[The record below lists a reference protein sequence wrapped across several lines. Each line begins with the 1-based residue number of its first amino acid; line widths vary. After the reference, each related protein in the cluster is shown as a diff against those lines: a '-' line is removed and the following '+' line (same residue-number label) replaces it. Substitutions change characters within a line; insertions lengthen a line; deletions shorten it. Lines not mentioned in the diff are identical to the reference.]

1 MSKKQPAE
9 RTAPRQ
15 RISLLRVLVVL
26 VCAIGIGWGGY
37 RAFADVIVGPPQ
49 PGPSTFAAYV
59 DVTVT
64 PTYSFGTPSG
74 PAQSHVILA
83 FIVANPAS
91 ACEPLWGGAY
101 TLDAAGEELE
111 VDRRIEQLRS
121 MGGSARVSFGGQ
133 LGTELAASCTDVTSL
148 ANAYLSVVERYELT
162 SIDLDIEGASLA
174 DREATLRRAQA
185 IKMVQDTVAESDGQL
200 DVWVTLPVAPSGL
213 TADGVAVVD
222 DMLEAG
228 VDLTGVNGMT
238 MDFNSGV
245 SASSPYS
252 DVVLDAATALHGQVK
267 SAFARHGV
275 ELDDARAWE
284 RVGITPMIGQND
296 ILGEVFTIG
305 DAERVNQFARDKGV
319 GLVSMWSLNRD
330 STCVS
335 PLPTVVTVVQ
345 TQCSGIDQES
355 HSFAD
360 VLAHD
365 LPYVLRRDSITPS
378 PSPQARQSEPVIT
391 DLTDDPATSPY
402 PIWEPLGAYPGGTK
416 VVWHRNVYEARYWT
430 SGFAPDTPVSHP
442 ADSPWTLVGPVLPGD
457 RPAPLPTLPAN
468 TYPQWDEEQA
478 YTAGTR
484 VQVDLVPYEAKWWT
498 QGQKPGTAIAGGS
511 PWMLVIPEGSQ

>member
-1 MSKKQPAE
+1 MSKKASAE
-9 RTAPRQ
+9 SSTPRK
-15 RISLLRVLVVL
+15 RVSLLRVLVVL
-26 VCAIGIGWGGY
+26 VCATGIAWGGY
-37 RAFADVIVGPPQ
+37 RAFADVIVGPPK

-121 MGGSARVSFGGQ
+121 TGGSARVSFGGQ
-133 LGTELAASCTDVTSL
+133 LGTELAVSCTDVDALT
-148 ANAYLSVVERYELT
+148 NAYLAVVDRYDLT

-174 DREATLRRAQA
+174 DREATVRRAQA
-185 IKMVQDTVAESDGQL
+185 ISAAQDHVKSNDGRL

-213 TADGVAVVD
+213 TADGEAVVD
-222 DMLEAG
+222 EMLEAG

-238 MDFNSGV
+238 MDFNTGV
-245 SASSPYS
+245 TPGKQYS
-252 DVVLDAATALHGQVK
+252 DVVLQAATALHGQVQ
-267 SAFARHGV
+267 SAFSRHGV
-275 ELDDARAWE
+275 SLDDARAWE

-296 ILGEVFTIG
+296 IQAEVFTIG
-305 DAERVNQFARDKGV
+305 DAERVNEFARNKGV

-330 STCVS
+330 STCAS

-345 TQCSGIDQES
+345 THCSGIDQES

-365 LPYVLRRDSITPS
+365 LPYVLRPVEISPS
-378 PSPQARQSEPVIT
+378 PSAPARQTESVVT

-402 PIWEPLGAYPGGTK
+402 PIWEPFGAYPGGTK

-430 SGFAPDTPVSHP
+430 SGFAPDTPVSNP

-468 TYPQWDEEQA
+468 TYPEWDKDQA

-498 QGQKPGTAIAGGS
+498 QGQKPGTAIPGGS

>member
-1 MSKKQPAE
+1 MSKKAQA
-9 RTAPRQ
+9 TQAAPRK

-26 VCAIGIGWGGY
+26 VSATAIGWGGFQ
-37 RAFADVIVGPPQ
+37 AFAAVIVGPPQ

-83 FIVANPAS
+83 FIVANPAN

-101 TLDAAGEELE
+101 TLDAAGEDLE

-121 MGGSARVSFGGQ
+121 TGGSARVSFGGQ
-133 LGTELAASCTDVTSL
+133 LGTELAASCSDVDALS
-148 ANAYLSVVERYELT
+148 NAYQRVVDRYELT

-174 DREATLRRAQA
+174 DREASKRRAHA
-185 IKMVQDTVAESDGQL
+185 IKAVQDRVEDNDGRL

-238 MDFNSGV
+238 MDFNTGV
-245 SASSPYS
+245 EAGKPYS
-252 DVVLDAATALHGQVK
+252 DVVLQAAAALHGQVQD
-267 SAFARHGV
+267 AFERHGV
-275 ELDDARAWE
+275 DLDDARAWE

-296 ILGEVFTIG
+296 IPGEVFTIG

-345 TQCSGIDQES
+345 THCSGIDQES

-365 LPYVLRRDSITPS
+365 LPYVLRTDKTTPS
-378 PSPQARQSEPVIT
+378 PSAPARQSEPVIT
-391 DLTDDPATSPY
+391 DVTDDPATSPY

-430 SGFAPDTPVSHP
+430 SGFAPDTPVSNP

-457 RPAPLPTLPAN
+457 RPAPLPTLPEN
-468 TYPQWDEEQA
+468 TYPQWDKEQA

-484 VQVDLVPYEAKWWT
+484 VQVGLVPYEAKWWT
-498 QGQKPGTAIAGGS
+498 QGQEPGKAIPGGS